1 MKVAGI
7 NQGSVLFLDKEVKQK
22 SMPVGQEAC
31 RTGAK
36 VQPREQRD
44 GHNEIAFPPQVLH
57 EAVDK
62 ANHILEVYGTELHFS
77 LHEASGEMIVR
88 VINTKDELNFRRTK
102 DEAAPLKMP
111 AD

>member
-44 GHNEIAFPPQVLH
+44 GHNEIAFPPRFCMRRLIRLIISWRCMVRSC
-57 EAVDK
+57 
-62 ANHILEVYGTELHFS
+62 IS
-77 LHEASGEMIVR
+77 ASM
-88 VINTKDELNFRRTK
+88 K
-102 DEAAPLKMP
+102 P
-111 AD
+111 AGK